1 MRRVHVPDLHPGVIS
16 ADPTQAHHLRT
27 VLRLAVGDRVEAFDA
42 SGRTAVAVVTALEPT
57 LTLHAEAVTDA
68 PPRPV
73 ITVASAVPKG
83 DRADWMVE
91 KLSEIGVNRFIP
103 LRTARSVVHPE
114 GNKTDRWHRIAVEA
128 AKQSRR
134 PGVLTI
140 DRLIDVRKL
149 LPTLQDQSAVFFS
162 TRPSAEGFNAIAAKR
177 HSAFLLI
184 GPEGGWTDDEET
196 AFVAAGLTP
205 ASLGRT
211 ILRIETA
218 AVLAAGLTLLL
229 DRPA

>member
-1 MRRVHVPDLHPGVIS
+1 M
-16 ADPTQAHHLRT
+16 RT
-27 VLRLAVGDRVEAFDA
+27 VLRLAVGDRVEAFDDT
-42 SGRTAVAVVTALEPT
+42 GRTAVAVVTALDPV
-57 LTLHAEAVTDA
+57 LALHAEAITAA
-68 PPRPV
+68 PPLATV
-73 ITVASAVPKG
+73 TVASAVPKG
-83 DRADWMVE
+83 ERADWMIE

-114 GNKTDRWHRIAVEA
+114 GNKLDRWHRIAVEA

-134 PGVLTI
+134 PGVLAI
-140 DRLIDVRKL
+140 DPLTDIRKL
-149 LPTLQDQSAVFFS
+149 LPTLANESAVFFS
-162 TRPSAEGFNAIAAKR
+162 TRPSAEGFNRILGRA

-218 AVLAAGLTLLL
+218 AVLAAGLSLLL